1 MAKKKIA
8 LLIVALLAVDQIV
21 KIWIKTHFA
30 LDESVTVFPN
40 WFFIR
45 FIENPG
51 AAFGFELGGSYGK
64 LILSIFRLVAIG
76 ALGYYIHH
84 LLRKKAPTGVLVG
97 FSLIFAGALGNVI
110 DSAFY
115 GLLFSEST
123 FTAPATFLPEGGG
136 YAGFLH
142 GKVVDMLFFP
152 LFRGTYPSW
161 IPGIGGES
169 FLFFSPI
176 FNLADSYI
184 TLGVL
189 YMLLFQRKFFTERR
203 AVVRIERLFAPP
215 SPFPSQCG
223 RFLPV
228 PTVRSSLLWPVR
240 RGKNVK

>member
-64 LILSIFRLVAIG
+64 LTLSIFRLVAIG

-136 YAGFLH
+136 YVGFLH

-184 TLGVL
+184 TIGVL
-189 YMLLFQRKFFTERR
+189 YMLLFQRKFF
-203 AVVRIERLFAPP
+203 
-215 SPFPSQCG
+215 
-223 RFLPV
+223 
-228 PTVRSSLLWPVR
+228 
-240 RGKNVK
+240 K

>member
-176 FNLADSYI
+176 FNLADFSNS
-184 TLGVL
+184 G
-189 YMLLFQRKFFTERR
+189 ERSFGSNDR
-203 AVVRIERLFAPP
+203 SP

>member
-64 LILSIFRLVAIG
+64 LTLSIFRLVAIG

-152 LFRGTYPSW
+152 CL
-161 IPGIGGES
+161 
-169 FLFFSPI
+169 
-176 FNLADSYI
+176 
-184 TLGVL
+184 L
-189 YMLLFQRKFFTERR
+189 YTS
-203 AVVRIERLFAPP
+203 P
-215 SPFPSQCG
+215 SPRDCS
-223 RFLPV
+223 
-228 PTVRSSLLWPVR
+228 
-240 RGKNVK
+240 